1 MSRRSSSTAT
11 TAERHSF
18 DALAAFIDAIASE
31 RQAWDA
37 LQRGTD
43 PQDRADPQ
51 GLYGAWVQAVNRAN
65 SEAQRFFEASRSR
78 RQGAGAAPQGK
89 QLQCEAQG
97 LARVYT

>member
-37 LQRGTD
+37 LQRG
-43 PQDRADPQ
+43 ADPREQADQQ

-78 RQGAGAAPQGK
+78 QGAGAALQGR

-97 LARVYT
+97 VARVYT